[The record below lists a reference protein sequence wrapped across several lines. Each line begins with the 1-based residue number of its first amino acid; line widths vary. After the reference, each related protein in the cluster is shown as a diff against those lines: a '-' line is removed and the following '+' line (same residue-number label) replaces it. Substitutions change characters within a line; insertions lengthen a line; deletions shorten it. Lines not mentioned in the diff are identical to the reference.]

1 MGGGT
6 TSLGVFVNGRCMHVD
21 SIPIG
26 GERVTSDITHG
37 LSIGFTAAERLK
49 TLYGSAI
56 ASESDMR
63 ESIVVRRSSE
73 DGDEGTQYIQR
84 SELVRIIKPRIE
96 EIFEIVGERIAALG
110 CSLTTGWS
118 LILTGGASQL
128 SGVAEVAARVLAPEK
143 RILTPDGSYAIV
155 GGARVRIGRPLGVR
169 GLIEEAK
176 GPAFAASVGMLVYP
190 QVLHREYKED
200 KASLL
205 LNAYTG
211 KEERVLSRVGRWIR
225 ENF

>member
-1 MGGGT
+1 
-6 TSLGVFVNGRCMHVD
+6 MHVD

-26 GERVTSDITHG
+26 GQHVTGDITHG
-37 LSIGFTAAERLK
+37 LSIGFSAAERLK

-56 ASESDMR
+56 ASDSDMR
-63 ESIVVRRSSE
+63 ESLVIRRSSE
-73 DGDEGTQYIQR
+73 DSDEGVHYIQR
-84 SELVRIIKPRIE
+84 SELVRIIRPRLE
-96 EIFEIVGERIAALG
+96 EIFEIISGRINALG

-128 SGVAEVAARVLAPEK
+128 SGVADVASRILAPEK
-143 RILTPDGSYAIV
+143 RVRVPDGSYTIV

-169 GLIEEAK
+169 GLTEEAK

-190 QVLHREYKED
+190 QVLHKEYKED
-200 KASLL
+200 NASLL

-211 KEERVLSRVGRWIR
+211 GGGEKVLARVGRWIR